1 MGFKKGDPNINRSGR
16 KGPNKSTEE
25 VKLIINQIVSKQL
38 DSLERDLNKL
48 RKTDPEAAIK
58 LSIKL
63 LEYVLPK
70 LQHNQLSGE
79 VTTRIERIEVNIKN
93 GPTDNNNE
101 NI

>member
-70 LQHNQLSGE
+70 LQNNQISGE
-79 VTTRIERIEVNIKN
+79 VTNKIESIKIEIVKSDANRNK
-93 GPTDNNNE
+93 DN
-101 NI
+101 

>member
-1 MGFKKGDPNINRSGR
+1 MGFKKGDPNINRKGR
-16 KGPNKSTEE
+16 SGPNKSTEE

-48 RKTDPEAAIK
+48 RKSDPEAAIK

-63 LEYVLPK
+63 LEYVIPK

-79 VTTRIERIEVNIKN
+79 ITTKIESIKVEIIN
-93 GPTDNNNE
+93 KNDELNNN
-101 NI
+101 NN